1 VKRWLRSLTAIE
13 LAEAALLSAV
23 ALMTAWSGYQAALW
37 DSRSAYD
44 YGRASALG
52 VTAQAA
58 QTRSGQEMLYDAAT
72 FNQWLAA
79 ASAGNSQLAA
89 LLTRRFRPEYKTA
102 FDAWLKT
109 DPLHNPDAPAS
120 PAAMPEY
127 KNASADKAAVLT
139 QQAGAHFNSG
149 GHDREVGDDY
159 VRVTVVLAIVL
170 FLTAL
175 SQRFSVPRIRL
186 AMLLLAGAV
195 LAFAVYA
202 LATVPA

>member
-1 VKRWLRSLTAIE
+1 VRRWLQSQTAIE
-13 LAEAALLSAV
+13 LAEAILLSAV
-23 ALMTAWSGYQAALW
+23 ALMTAWSGYEAALW
-37 DSRSAYD
+37 NSRSAAD

-52 VTAQAA
+52 VSAQAA

-79 ASAGNSQLAA
+79 ASSGNSQLAA

-109 DPLHNPDAPAS
+109 DPIHNPDAPAS
-120 PAAMPEY
+120 PAAMPQY
-127 KNASADKAAVLT
+127 NNASADKAAALAR
-139 QQAGAHFNSG
+139 QAGEYFNSG

-170 FLTAL
+170 FLIAL
-175 SQRFSVPRIRL
+175 SQRFEVRRIRF
-186 AMLLLAGAV
+186 AMLGLALAV

-202 LATVPA
+202 LATVPV